1 MTSSYSSKTL
11 VCFLLFSFTII
22 YAKGKI
28 AQPYATQMDRD
39 SLTTP
44 LPKTPYGFRYY
55 TQFPVT
61 KAFQTHNSTSL
72 KSNNSHRRGKG
83 KAALTAL

>member
-28 AQPYATQMDRD
+28 AQPYAIQMDVD
-39 SLTTP
+39 SLSPP
-44 LPKTPYGFRYY
+44 LPNISYGFRFY
-55 TQFPVT
+55 TQLPVS
-61 KAFQTHNSTSL
+61 KAFQSTNTFLL
-72 KSNNSHRRGKG
+72 KSNSSHRRGKG